1 MVGRGAP
8 KSPRLATSRRVK
20 ITAMTNLFPKLIVEG
35 ADEAIAFY
43 IEALGAT
50 LNARYLDDAGAVV
63 HAELSLG
70 DGHEIA
76 IAEAV
81 EGWGWVAPAAV
92 GHSSPVLLTL
102 VSENPDAVAQ
112 QMVDHGANVLI
123 PIDDRPYGKREGRV
137 QDPFGHLWIITT
149 EVRSDS

>member
-1 MVGRGAP
+1 
-8 KSPRLATSRRVK
+8 
-20 ITAMTNLFPKLIVEG
+20 MTYVFPKLIVAGAEG
-35 ADEAIAFY
+35 AIAFY

-70 DGHEIA
+70 DGHGIA

-81 EGWGWVAPAAV
+81 EGWGWMAPAAV
-92 GHSSPVLLTL
+92 GNSPVLLTL
-102 VSENPDAVAQ
+102 VSENPDAIAQ
-112 QMVDHGANVLI
+112 QMIDHGANVVV
-123 PIDDRPYGKREGRV
+123 PIDDRPYGKREGRL
-137 QDPFGHLWIITT
+137 QDPFGHLWIIST